1 MCALS
6 TYFVEMVSISAE
18 IVHVRIVNWKF
29 LQHVGTDDSL
39 SILLVLSWISNKL
52 MLGLWCLLHFLWSC
66 ALYWQLY
73 RYIASKLVGSC
84 LPAKFSWSHQ
94 FLDGLFWMLHRIILQ
109 PLLFCFVVHHLLL
122 WGLLIHLG
130 FFSMSSGFLVGGLL
144 LKCCFVLVG
153 FFCFS
158 LLMLLLA
165 FCLFCYLR
173 AS

>member
-1 MCALS
+1 
-6 TYFVEMVSISAE
+6 MVSISAE

-94 FLDGLFWMLHRIILQ
+94 FLDGLFCMLHRIILQ
-109 PLLFCFVVHHLLL
+109 PLLFCFVEHHLLL
-122 WGLLIHLG
+122 WGLLIHLF

-144 LKCCFVLVG
+144 LKCLCP
-153 FFCFS
+153 CR
-158 LLMLLLA
+158 LLLFFFA
-165 FCLFCYLR
+165 HACVNILLILLFACFIVEF
-173 AS
+173 